1 MSSERSITILV
12 VDDNNHA
19 RSFVVD
25 ALRTAGFDVIEAATG
40 AEGLRLASHGPD
52 LIVLDVG
59 LPDID
64 GRQVC
69 RQIKDDP
76 ATASIPVVHISGMF
90 QESLDRARALEDGA
104 DAYLPQP
111 VTPEELVATVRTL
124 LRAHRAEQESEQRFR
139 LLMDS
144 APILVSGF
152 DAAGRVVL
160 FNRACEELTGLRR
173 DDVLG
178 RSLAAEF
185 LPVTWHPSLKNGDLA
200 LDPTPAETRWQSAT
214 GMERVIESQAFFIPA
229 GNGRRTL
236 VQVGRDV
243 TERKQT
249 EEALERRSAQ
259 AKSMVEVARAITSS
273 LDLPAVLDLIVDRVR
288 ELLRIPRASIAVIEP
303 EASDAVIRFV
313 AYRGMRAN
321 FKELRP
327 LHWRDG
333 TTPTAIQER
342 RPVWSADL
350 LNDPAFALTPSTRAM
365 VEAEGYRAVLS
376 VPLLASDQA
385 LGALAVYRDA
395 PGPFTDEEVDLL
407 QVFAAQAAVAIRN
420 ARLYAEAH
428 RRQREAETIA
438 MLTRA
443 INQSLDL
450 DAILQQVAETAQAF
464 CGSDVARIALRE
476 PSSGSLVFRYWV
488 GPGPSGWVNAQ
499 IEPGRGIGGRAF
511 AEGRPVRTENYLSD
525 PDISK
530 DYAPLARED
539 EVVAVLALPIRSE
552 DSIEGVLYV
561 ANRSSRPFS
570 DRDETILLQLA
581 DCAGTAIRNARLY
594 DELREAHE
602 RLERSQAQLVQTERL
617 RALGE
622 MAAGVAHD
630 FNNLLA
636 VILGR
641 AELLQ
646 RRATDPEVGR
656 GLEAVRRAAQ
666 DGADTVRRIQEFTRT
681 RQTRPFGR
689 VDILSVV
696 REVIELTRP
705 RWKDEAQSQGIHYDV
720 RVEGETAAVEG
731 RPEELR
737 EVFTNLLVNALEAMP
752 VGGACRVRVRG
763 DGDKITIS
771 VDDTGCGMSEETRRR
786 VFEPFFTTKG
796 ARGNGLG
803 LAVVWG
809 IVQRHQGTIDIASTL
824 GHGTTI
830 TVTLPVATSVVGDEE
845 PREPL
850 AAPQDARVLVID
862 DEPEVRS
869 IVADVLLDAGYTV
882 VQATDGAEGLRRL
895 EKERFDMV
903 LSDVSMPG
911 LSGWNVASEC
921 RAHFPH
927 CRVGLVTG
935 WGDQLDPE
943 LVASS
948 GVAFVLAKPFEA
960 NEVVRQVTTALRVP
974 VRPR

>member
-124 LRAHRAEQESEQRFR
+124 LRAHRVEQESEERFR

-185 LPVTWHPSLKNGDLA
+185 LPVAWHPSLKNGDLA

-333 TTPTAIQER
+333 TTPT
-342 RPVWSADL
+342 
-350 LNDPAFALTPSTRAM
+350 
-365 VEAEGYRAVLS
+365 
-376 VPLLASDQA
+376 
-385 LGALAVYRDA
+385 
-395 PGPFTDEEVDLL
+395 
-407 QVFAAQAAVAIRN
+407 
-420 ARLYAEAH
+420 
-428 RRQREAETIA
+428 
-438 MLTRA
+438 
-443 INQSLDL
+443 
-450 DAILQQVAETAQAF
+450 AILQQVAETAQAF

-720 RVEGETAAVEG
+720 RVEGEPAAAEG

-752 VGGACRVRVRG
+752 GGGACRVRVRG

-809 IVQRHQGTIDIASTL
+809 IVQRHQGTIGVASTL

-845 PREPL
+845 LREPS

>member
-12 VDDNNHA
+12 VDDSDHTRA
-19 RSFVVD
+19 FVAD

-40 AEGLRLASHGPD
+40 ADGLRLASRGPD
-52 LIVLDVG
+52 LIVLDVS

-76 ATASIPVVHISGMF
+76 ATASIPVVHVSGVF

-104 DAYLPQP
+104 EAYLPQP
-111 VTPEELVATVRTL
+111 VTPEELIATVRTL
-124 LRAHRAEQESEQRFR
+124 LRVRRTEQESEERFR

-152 DAAGRVVL
+152 DAAGRVAL

-173 DDVLG
+173 HDVLG
-178 RSLAAEF
+178 QSRAAEF
-185 LPVTWHPSLKNGDLA
+185 LPPAWHPWLNNREVVS
-200 LDPTPAETRWQSAT
+200 DPTPAEARWQSAT
-214 GMERVIESQAFFIPA
+214 GARVIESQAFFIPA
-229 GNGRRTL
+229 GDGRRTL
-236 VQVGRDV
+236 VQVGRDI

-249 EEALERRSAQ
+249 DEALERRSAQ

-288 ELLRIPRASIAVIEP
+288 ELLGIPRASIAVIEP
-303 EASDAVIRFV
+303 ETSDAVIRFV
-313 AYRGMRAN
+313 AYRGMKAN

-333 TTPTAIQER
+333 TTPTAIHER

-350 LNDPAFALTPSTRAM
+350 LNDPAFTLTPSTRAT

-376 VPLLASDQA
+376 VPLLASDRA

-407 QVFAAQAAVAIRN
+407 QIFAAQAAVAIRN
-420 ARLYAEAH
+420 AQLYAEAQ
-428 RRQREAETIA
+428 RRQREAETVA
-438 MLTRA
+438 VLTRA

-450 DAILQQVAETAQAF
+450 DAILQQVAETARAF
-464 CGSDVARIALRE
+464 CGSDLARIALRE
-476 PSSGSLVFRYWV
+476 PGSGSLVFRYWV
-488 GPGPSGWVNAQ
+488 GPGPRGWENAR

-525 PDISK
+525 PHISK
-530 DYAPLARED
+530 DYTSLVRED
-539 EVVAVLALPIRSE
+539 EVVAVLALPIRSQE
-552 DSIEGVLYV
+552 DVEGVLYV
-561 ANRSSRPFS
+561 ANRSPRPFS
-570 DRDETILLQLA
+570 DRDEMILLQLA
-581 DCAGTAIRNARLY
+581 DYAGTAIRNARLY

-602 RLERSQAQLVQTERL
+602 RLERSQAQLIQTERL

-646 RRATDPEVGR
+646 RRTTDPESKR
-656 GLEAVRRAAQ
+656 GLEAVRKAAQ

-681 RQTRPFGR
+681 RQSRSFGT
-689 VDILSVV
+689 VDILDVV
-696 REVIELTRP
+696 REVVELTRP
-705 RWKDEAQSQGIHYDV
+705 RWQDEAQSRGLRYDV
-720 RVEGETAAVEG
+720 TVQGEAVPVAG
-731 RPEELR
+731 HPEELR
-737 EVFTNLLVNALEAMP
+737 EVFTNLLSNALEAMP
-752 VGGACRVRVRG
+752 TGGSCRVRASTHDDTVV
-763 DGDKITIS
+763 IS
-771 VDDTGCGMSEETRRR
+771 VEDTGCGMSEDTRRR
-786 VFEPFFTTKG
+786 IFEPFFTTKG
-796 ARGNGLG
+796 PRGNGLG
-803 LAVVWG
+803 LAVTWG
-809 IVQRHQGTIDIASTL
+809 IIQRHQGTIDVASTM
-824 GHGTTI
+824 GEGTRFTI
-830 TVTLPVATSVVGDEE
+830 SLPAGKQAAIPSEE
-845 PREPL
+845 PLEPS
-850 AAPQDARVLVID
+850 PPVPDARVLVID

-869 IVADVLLDAGYTV
+869 ILADLLEDGGYTV
-882 VQATDGAEGLRRL
+882 VQAADGAEGLRQL
-895 EKERFDMV
+895 QAGSFDIV

-911 LSGWNVASEC
+911 LSGWNVASVC
-921 RAHFPH
+921 RARFPGCH
-927 CRVGLVTG
+927 VGLVTG
-935 WGDQLDPE
+935 WGDQLDPD
-943 LVASS
+943 LIVSS
-948 GVAFVLAKPFEA
+948 GVAFVLAKPFRA
-960 NEVVRQVTTALRVP
+960 ADVLRRVREALRAP
-974 VRPR
+974 AGP